1 MVLSM
6 VLLKKYNIANDSF
19 NRENDVAIING
30 DVIDRIQMIPDDT
43 FSLIIS
49 SPPYNIGKSYETKEK
64 LNSYLIWQED
74 VIRKLIAKLKYNG
87 SICWQVGNYIENKE
101 VYPLDIYF
109 YPIFKRLGLQLRNR
123 IIWHFNHGLHANL
136 RFSGRYETLLWFTK
150 SDNYIFHLDNVRVP
164 SKYPG
169 KLHYKGDK
177 KGLPSGNPKGKNPS
191 DFWHFI
197 YDEFEKGIVDIP
209 NVKANHP
216 EKTTHPCQ
224 FPVEL
229 IERCILA
236 FTNQDDYVLDPFAG
250 SGTTAIAALKQDRK
264 AVLIEKEQEYCNLA
278 HKRIKDF
285 ENGLL
290 KTREIGTK
298 IHVPS
303 GNDKV
308 AQKPS
313 EWLL

>member
-1 MVLSM
+1 MDR
-6 VLLKKYNIANDSF
+6 LKKYKIANDVF
-19 NRENDVAIING
+19 NRRNDVAIIHG
-30 DVIDRIQMIPDDT
+30 DVIDKIQMLPDDT

-49 SPPYNIGKSYETKEK
+49 SPPYNIGKSYETKQR
-64 LNSYLIWQED
+64 LDSYLVWQEA
-74 VIRKLIAKLKYNG
+74 IISKLIAKLKDNG

-101 VYPLDIYF
+101 VYPLDIYL
-109 YPIFKRLGLQLRNR
+109 YPVFKSLGLQLRNR

-169 KLHYKGDK
+169 KRHYKGSK
-177 KGLPSGNPKGKNPS
+177 KGLPSGNPQGKNPS

-197 YDEFEKGIVDIP
+197 DDEFEKGIVDIP

-216 EKTTHPCQ
+216 EKTLHPCQ

-285 ENGLL
+285 ENGIL

-308 AQKPS
+308 AQKPK

>member
-1 MVLSM
+1 MDLSM
-6 VLLKKYNIANDSF
+6 DLFEKYNIANDVF
-19 NRENDVAIING
+19 NRGNDVAIIHG
-30 DVIDRIQMIPDDT
+30 DVIDKIQMLPDDT

-49 SPPYNIGKSYETKEK
+49 SPPYNIGKSYETKQI
-64 LNSYLIWQED
+64 LDSYLVWQEA
-74 VIRKLIAKLKYNG
+74 IISKLIAKLKDNG
-87 SICWQVGNYIENKE
+87 SICWQLGNYIENKE
-101 VYPLDIYF
+101 VYPLDIYL
-109 YPIFKRLGLQLRNR
+109 YPVFKRLGLQLRNR
-123 IIWHFNHGLHANL
+123 IIWHFNHGLHASV

-169 KLHYKGDK
+169 KRHYKGDK

-191 DFWHFI
+191 DFWDFI
-197 YDEFEKGIVDIP
+197 YDEFEKAIVDIP

-216 EKTTHPCQ
+216 EKTRHPCQ

-236 FTNQDDYVLDPFAG
+236 FTNQYDYVLDPFAG

-290 KTREIGTK
+290 KTREIGKK

-303 GNDKV
+303 GNDTV
-308 AQKPS
+308 AQKPK

>member
-1 MVLSM
+1 MDLSM
-6 VLLKKYNIANDSF
+6 QLLKKYNIANDSF
-19 NRENDVAIING
+19 NRENDVAIIHG
-30 DVIDRIQMIPDDT
+30 DVIDKIQMLPDDT

-49 SPPYNIGKSYETKEK
+49 SPPYNIGKSYEIKEK

-74 VIRKLIAKLKYNG
+74 IIRKLIAKLKDNG

-150 SDNYIFHLDNVRVP
+150 SDNYTFNLDNVRVP

-169 KLHYKGDK
+169 KLHYKGNK

-191 DFWHFI
+191 DFWDFI

-216 EKTTHPCQ
+216 EKQRTR
-224 FPVEL
+224 V
-229 IERCILA
+229 
-236 FTNQDDYVLDPFAG
+236 N
-250 SGTTAIAALKQDRK
+250 S
-264 AVLIEKEQEYCNLA
+264 
-278 HKRIKDF
+278 
-285 ENGLL
+285 LL
-290 KTREIGTK
+290 
-298 IHVPS
+298 
-303 GNDKV
+303 N
-308 AQKPS
+308 
-313 EWLL
+313 